1 MKTFQSFVRLAS
13 QKYKI
18 SFEEAD
24 QFIRKQLSYFCL
36 SSRTVV
42 CYINWADGDCLTQL
56 QIAKVLKI
64 HRTTVSREL
73 MRLRNIW
80 PHLFGG
86 IRISIPDFL
95 EMQILS
101 KENEHQVIH
110 KF

>member
-1 MKTFQSFVRLAS
+1 M
-13 QKYKI
+13 
-18 SFEEAD
+18 
-24 QFIRKQLSYFCL
+24 
-36 SSRTVV
+36 V
-42 CYINWADGDCLTQL
+42 CYINWADGDCLTQF
-56 QIAKVLKI
+56 QIAKALDI
-64 HRTTVSREL
+64 SHDTVSYEL

-95 EMQILS
+95 EMQVLS